1 MHLLSVFSIRNR
13 SLIALVTIVVAVFG
27 GISLTS
33 LKQELIPSV
42 EFPQVAIVSAYPGA
56 TPEVVSNDVSTKIEQ
71 AIQVVP
77 NLESTSATS
86 STGQSVVSASF
97 QYGSN
102 LASAEDKIQTAVN
115 ALSLPDTVQT
125 QIVTGSF
132 DDLPVLQLAVTAGG
146 NQEQLVDRLNASA
159 VPDLEKLDGVRQADV
174 FGNPG
179 RRVVITPDEDELAA
193 KGLTS
198 QSISDALGDN
208 GTLIPGGTITQDG
221 TTLSVQ
227 TGERIASLKDIE
239 ALPLTASSSGSSS
252 GSGGSSSGSSAG
264 TGGSTSGQATTGQ
277 SATGQSATGQ
287 SATGQS
293 ATGGSA
299 AAGTSGENSTTAGTG
314 AAGGSSASGATTG
327 ATGTSTTSTTP
338 TKLGDVA
345 KVAIEESPRTSISR
359 VDGKTALTI
368 AITKTQEANT
378 VDVSETVKQA
388 LPGIES
394 KVAGDPKVTVVFDQA
409 PYIQQ
414 SIDSLAEEG
423 LLGLGFAVL
432 VILVFLLSVRS
443 TLVTAISIPTS
454 VLLAAIGMRAAGY
467 TLNII
472 TLAALTIAIGR
483 VVDDSIVVIENI
495 KRHMQP
501 GVDRSR
507 AVLDAVREVAG
518 AVTASTLTTV
528 AVFLPVA
535 FVAELVGELFRPF
548 ALTVTMALVAS
559 LLVSLTIVPVLAYWF
574 LRPPKAHRHAE
585 AATDLAAEGDEVAAA
600 PVVDAAGHP
609 VEAQPAGAQPAGVQP
624 AGVQPAGVQPVGA
637 SAATGALASAA
648 DLHDAGRRDRLQRG
662 YRPVIGWTMRRPW
675 IVLGLAFLVL
685 VGTGFA
691 VPFVKTNYLG
701 DSGQNTFT
709 VTQDLKPGTSLDDQA
724 DAAAKVEKVLRAV
737 RGVETVQT
745 TIGSSGQ
752 SIQAAF
758 GGGASASVQYNVTTD
773 SAADQP
779 TIQSTARDRIERI
792 DGVGEVSLSSA
803 GGGFGGSSDIE
814 VDVTAPTQAEL
825 RTAAAT
831 VLREMRGVDGT
842 TEATS
847 NLSAAEPYLAVK
859 VDRQAAAER
868 GLTEQQ
874 VGGLVAAAVSPRDTG
889 SVEID
894 DATLDVYIADP
905 NPPKTISALQDLS
918 IPTSTGEAKLSD
930 LATIERSEGPTTIT
944 TSNAVRTATITV
956 TPDASNLGAAVQNVT
971 AAVNALDLPKGASA
985 SIGGVASSQSSAFS
999 QLFLAILVAIL
1010 IVYVIMVAT
1019 FRSLLQ
1025 PILLLMSVPFA
1036 ATGAL
1041 LLQIVSGIPLGVAS
1055 IIGLLMLVGIV
1066 VTNAIVLVDLVNQY
1080 RRRGLRVAEA
1090 LVEGATRRLR
1100 PILMTALATIFALV
1114 PMALGLTGKSGFI
1127 SQPLALVVIGG
1138 LVSSTLLT
1146 LVVLPALYFVVERAR
1161 ERRADRIAAGT
1172 TRKQARQQRREER
1185 RAVRERKT
1193 ASAD

>member
-1 MHLLSVFSIRNR
+1 MHLLSVFSLRNR
-13 SLIALVTIVVAVFG
+13 ALIALVTIVVAVFG
-27 GISLTS
+27 GVALTN

-42 EFPQVAIVSAYPGA
+42 QFPQVAIVSAYPGA

-77 NLESTSATS
+77 DLESTSATS

-132 DDLPVLQLAVTAGG
+132 DDLPVLQLAVTASGD
-146 NQEQLVDRLNASA
+146 QEQLVDRLTATA

-179 RRVVITPDEDELAA
+179 RRVVITPDTDELAA
-193 KGLTS
+193 RGLTT
-198 QSISDALGDN
+198 QSIADALDDN

-221 TTLSVQ
+221 KTLSVQ
-227 TGERIASLKDIE
+227 TGQRIASLDDIRG
-239 ALPLTASSSGSSS
+239 LPLTASGSGSSGSGSSS
-252 GSGGSSSGSSAG
+252 ATTSSSGSASGSAAGSGGAPGTAAGAPGSTGTATG
-264 TGGSTSGQATTGQ
+264 TGVNGSGDGTAGASAAGQTGTAGGSPAGQTGSATT
-277 SATGQSATGQ
+277 
-287 SATGQS
+287 
-293 ATGGSA
+293 ATGG
-299 AAGTSGENSTTAGTG
+299 T
-314 AAGGSSASGATTG
+314 GATT
-327 ATGTSTTSTTP
+327 ASTP
-338 TKLGDVA
+338 TTLGDVA
-345 KVAIEESPRTSISR
+345 KVAIAQSPRTSISR

-368 AITKTQEANT
+368 AITKTQDANT
-378 VDVSETVKQA
+378 VDVSETVKDA
-388 LPGIES
+388 LPGIEA
-394 KVAGDPKVTVVFDQA
+394 KVAGNPQFTVVFDQA

-423 LLGLGFAVL
+423 LLGLGFAVV
-432 VILVFLLSVRS
+432 VILVFLLSWRS
-443 TLVTAISIPTS
+443 TIVTAISIPTS
-454 VLLAAIGMRAAGY
+454 VLLAAIGMQAAGY

-495 KRHMQP
+495 KRHLQP
-501 GVDRSR
+501 GVDRGR

-559 LLVSLTIVPVLAYWF
+559 LLVSLTIVPVLAYWW
-574 LRPPKAHRHAE
+574 LRVPGVGRSAI
-585 AATDLAAEGDEVAAA
+585 AT
-600 PVVDAAGHP
+600 
-609 VEAQPAGAQPAGVQP
+609 AGART
-624 AGVQPAGVQPVGA
+624 A
-637 SAATGALASAA
+637 SSSSGALASAD
-648 DLHDAGRRDRLQRG
+648 DLHDAGTSDRLRRG
-662 YRPVIGWTMRRPW
+662 YQPVLRWALGRPVLVVVLAAL
-675 IVLGLAFLVL
+675 VLG
-685 VGTGFA
+685 GTVAA

-709 VTQDLKPGTSLDDQA
+709 VTQDLEPGTSLDEQS
-724 DAAAKVEKVLRAV
+724 AAARKVERVLRGV
-737 RGVETVQT
+737 SGVEIVQT

-773 SAADQP
+773 AGADQT
-779 TIQSTARDRIERI
+779 TIQSTARDRIRRI
-792 DGVGEVSLSSA
+792 DGAGAVSLSSA

-814 VDVTAPTQAEL
+814 VDVTAPTQAQL
-825 RTAAAT
+825 QTAARK
-831 VLREMRGVDGT
+831 VLDRMQDVDGT
-842 TEATS
+842 TGATS
-847 NLSAAEPYLAVK
+847 NLSAAQPYLAVR
-859 VDRQAAAER
+859 VDRRAAAER
-868 GLTEQQ
+868 GLTETQ
-874 VGGLVAAAVSPRDTG
+874 VGGVVAAAVSPRDTG
-889 SVEID
+889 SVEFD

-905 NPPKTISALQDLS
+905 NPPTTVDALKRLS
-918 IPTSTGEAKLSD
+918 IPTASGEVPLSD
-930 LATIERSEGPTTIT
+930 VATVAQSDGPTTIT

-956 TPDASNLGAAVQNVT
+956 TPDATNLGAAVQNVT
-971 AAVNALDLPKGASA
+971 KAVDALDLPRGASA
-985 SIGGVASSQSSAFS
+985 TIGGVASSQSSAFS
-999 QLFLAILVAIL
+999 QLLLAVLVAVL

-1025 PILLLMSVPFA
+1025 PLLLLVSVPFA

-1041 LLQIVSGIPLGVAS
+1041 LLQIVTGIPLGVAS
-1055 IIGLLMLVGIV
+1055 LIGVLMLVGIV
-1066 VTNAIVLVDLVNQY
+1066 VTNAIVLIDLVNQY
-1080 RRRGLRVAEA
+1080 RRRGLRVREA

-1100 PILMTALATIFALV
+1100 PILMTALATIFALL
-1114 PMALGLTGKSGFI
+1114 PMAIGLTGKSGFI

-1146 LVVLPALYFVVERAR
+1146 LVVLPALYSVVEGFL
-1161 ERRADRIAAGT
+1161 ERRADRRAARAEAET
-1172 TRKQARQQRREER
+1172 EAQRGAEPVVE
-1185 RAVRERKT
+1185 V
-1193 ASAD
+1193 